1 MDKNVI
7 ETQIMFIK
15 LQYLTISV
23 LIIHFNYE
31 KYPSL
36 LGV

>member
-23 LIIHFNYE
+23 KIIHFNYE